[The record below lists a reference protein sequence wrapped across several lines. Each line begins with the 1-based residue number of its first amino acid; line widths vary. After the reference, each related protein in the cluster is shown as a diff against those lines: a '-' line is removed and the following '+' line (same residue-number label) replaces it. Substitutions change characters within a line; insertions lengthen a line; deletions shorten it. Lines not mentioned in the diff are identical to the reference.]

1 MPDTGNSQ
9 TLRLRLAE
17 LMAGLDG
24 AVREKIRLSP
34 DRSVLDYSREI
45 AGNLPFMALAAF
57 LQENCRTRAVPHPAA
72 EFALRFAGRGGET
85 ETGRTEVQ
93 RRLVSLL
100 AEAGESGASDVHI
113 ADMGAYGLVRFRV
126 RGEMR
131 PAAEISGTLARR

>member
-1 MPDTGNSQ
+1 MTDTGNSQ

-57 LQENCRTRAVPHPAA
+57 LQENCGTRAVPHPAA
-72 EFALRFAGRGGET
+72 EFALRFAGAA
-85 ETGRTEVQ
+85 GR
-93 RRLVSLL
+93 RRQ
-100 AEAGESGASDVHI
+100 A
-113 ADMGAYGLVRFRV
+113 
-126 RGEMR
+126 
-131 PAAEISGTLARR
+131 ARRCREGS

>member
-93 RRLVSLL
+93 REDS
-100 AEAGESGASDVHI
+100 
-113 ADMGAYGLVRFRV
+113 
-126 RGEMR
+126 
-131 PAAEISGTLARR
+131 